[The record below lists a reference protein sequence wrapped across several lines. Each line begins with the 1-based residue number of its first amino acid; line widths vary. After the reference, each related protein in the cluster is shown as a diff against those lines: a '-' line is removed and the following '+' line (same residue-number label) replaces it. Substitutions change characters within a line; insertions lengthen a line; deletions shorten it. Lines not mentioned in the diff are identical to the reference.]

1 VTHDKR
7 PVYVDTSALAKYY
20 VNERRSDEVEAFI
33 RQERSVTI
41 SRLTV
46 VEFRCLLARRR
57 RARDISSQ
65 TEHKI
70 LMTFENDLRETAS
83 PVVPLEDRHAL
94 AAVELLS
101 RLREHPLRALDAL
114 HLAIAQEC
122 EARLIATADRVLANA
137 AEALGF
143 QVARFD

>member
-20 VNERRSDEVEAFI
+20 VNERRSGEVEAFI

-57 RARDISSQ
+57 RARDVSI
-65 TEHKI
+65 EAERKI
-70 LMTFENDLRETAS
+70 LTAFENDLGETS
-83 PVVPLEDRHAL
+83 LPVIALEDRHAL
-94 AAVELLS
+94 AAIELLS

-137 AEALGF
+137 AQALGF